1 MYHTDIHI
9 LICFKM
15 LFYMYIHKFTPKIVL
30 NLTDNLFS
38 LLVRT
43 HTMGTLIIWYGRRN
57 MGLEVRI
64 LGF

>member
-1 MYHTDIHI
+1 
-9 LICFKM
+9 M
-15 LFYMYIHKFTPKIVL
+15 LFYMCIHKFTPKIIL